1 LKSLLGLCQVL
12 VLFAHSDKS
21 HDFNWISNIYD
32 LHGYSFLKIIQIY
45 LKTSKELNRSREF
58 IKHLSSIEENI
69 ISSLAFQTNSALWNE
84 INIKGF
90 LSYQQISNIQLKQN
104 NNSSTPPH
112 LHSTNL
118 TQMYFQSPINNH
130 VKRKLF
136 QNNQSS
142 VRSYI
147 HRAN

>member
-1 LKSLLGLCQVL
+1 
-12 VLFAHSDKS
+12 
-21 HDFNWISNIYD
+21 
-32 LHGYSFLKIIQIY
+32 LKIIQIY